1 MKFFGLLAL
10 VFFIGCTKTEET
22 QIVPDLELQAEIQR
36 TLAEDRRNKELE
48 LTILK
53 EIRVAQEN
61 QDEDAFE
68 FYLEEYF
75 NVPRLNIPEEWK
87 SEPGYFEGGDKV
99 KY

>member
-22 QIVPDLELQAEIQR
+22 QTVPDLELQAEIQR

-48 LTILK
+48 LLLLK
-53 EIRVAQEN
+53 EISLAQEN
-61 QDEDAFE
+61 GDEEAFE

-75 NVPRLNIPEEWK
+75 NVPRLYIPEEWK
-87 SEPGYFEGGDKV
+87 SDPGYFVGGDKV